1 MSAAASLPIAVQ
13 LYSLRKMTEPFD
25 AVLGKVAAA
34 GYTGVETIGDHG
46 LSAAAMQDLLQK
58 HNLKAIST
66 HVQYKA
72 LTENFD
78 AIVAFN
84 QAIGNDV
91 ITLPVPP
98 ERPTEAA
105 GWRLLGALFDAL
117 GARLAGKGIKLLYH
131 NHNFEMVTYDGA
143 RGLNWLLDAAKP
155 EHLGWEPDLA
165 WIVRGQ
171 ADPLAL
177 LKQYAG
183 RCLRIHAKDVAPA
196 GTAEDEMGF
205 ADVGHGTLDWNA
217 LLPAAKAAGGE
228 WFIVEHDL
236 PKDPIRSITR
246 SCSFLRSKAALI

>member
-1 MSAAASLPIAVQ
+1 MSSAALPIAVQ

-25 AVLGKVAAA
+25 TVLGQVAAA
-34 GYTGVETIGDHG
+34 GYAGVETIGDHG
-46 LSAAAMQDLLQK
+46 LSAAAMNDLLQK
-58 HNLKAIST
+58 HNLKVIST

-72 LTENFD
+72 LIEKFD

-84 QAIGNDV
+84 QAIGNTV

-117 GARLAGKGIKLLYH
+117 GARLADKGMKLLYH
-131 NHNFEMVTYDGA
+131 NHNFEMVAYDGA
-143 RGLNWLLDAAKP
+143 LALTWMLDAAKP

-183 RCLRIHAKDVAPA
+183 RCLRIHAKDLAPA
-196 GTAEDEMGF
+196 GTGEDEMGF

-217 LLPAAKAAGGE
+217 LLPASKAAGGE

-236 PKDPIRSITR
+236 PNDPIRTITR
-246 SCSFLRSKAALI
+246 SYNFLRSKSALI